1 MYNGV
6 HSIRGM
12 YDCDNRLKKGTGIWW
27 DLHGSILCI
36 LWGYWDTST
45 RFNKLVWLVTVWTR
59 GSTRQYDKHIGNIG
73 KSWQRSGGWGYP
85 ISDRSIPVSC
95 KGKNSMIVW
104 YGAFCE
110 ETSCNTFAMNY
121 LWLEFVVQKD
131 DPMKTYIRTYSNQP
145 FTSGFITSW
154 ISTELENSKS
164 RHLPSIS
171 HPLGGGRCWPNE
183 LWFDAFLSTIGL
195 L

>member
-1 MYNGV
+1 MGFAWRHIMGLLGHINKVQQVDMTGDCLNTRIYAPIWQTHRKNREIMANDGGV
-6 HSIRGM
+6 G
-12 YDCDNRLKKGTGIWW
+12 
-27 DLHGSILCI
+27 
-36 LWGYWDTST
+36 
-45 RFNKLVWLVTVWTR
+45 V
-59 GSTRQYDKHIGNIG
+59 
-73 KSWQRSGGWGYP
+73 
-85 ISDRSIPVSC
+85 PVSC

-171 HPLGGGRCWPNE
+171 HPLGGCRCWPNE